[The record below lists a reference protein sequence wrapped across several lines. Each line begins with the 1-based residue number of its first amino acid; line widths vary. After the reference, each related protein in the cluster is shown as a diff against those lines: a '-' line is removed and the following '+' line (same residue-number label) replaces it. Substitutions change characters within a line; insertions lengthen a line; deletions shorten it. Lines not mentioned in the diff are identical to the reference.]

1 MSPVVVHTLL
11 ALQHANDEQAEHLIN
26 SLAEPFLRRR
36 VRAEWE
42 ALRASTVKQI
52 GGAA

>member
-1 MSPVVVHTLL
+1 MNPAVVHILL

-36 VRAEWE
+36 VRVEWE
-42 ALRASTVKQI
+42 ALRASTVI
-52 GGAA
+52 RLETSA